1 MKLIRFGEAGHER
14 PGVIDSEGV
23 RRDASWLV
31 RDWAGAALDPR
42 ALAAL
47 EMVDWSR
54 FPMVA
59 DSVRLGPC
67 VGGVGKIVGIG
78 LNYAEHAAESGMAA
92 PAEPVMF
99 MKPAS
104 SLAGP
109 NDDLRLPPGS
119 EKTDWEVELAAVIGR
134 PTKDV
139 TQAEAPD
146 AVAGYAVLCDYS
158 ERAWQLEGAGQ
169 WDKGKGYDGFAPLGP
184 WLATTPEIPD
194 PQDLR
199 LWLDVNGQRMQD
211 GTTRRM
217 IFGVAAL
224 ISYVSR
230 FMSLQ
235 PGDVIATG
243 TPPGVG
249 LGRKPPVYL
258 RQGDLVELGVDG
270 LGRQGQ
276 RIR

>member
-1 MKLIRFGEAGHER
+1 MKLIRFGKAGQER
-14 PGVIDSEGV
+14 PGVIDNEGV
-23 RRDASWLV
+23 RRDASSLV
-31 RDWAGAALDPR
+31 PDWAGSSLDPD

-47 EMVDWSR
+47 EKVDLTR
-54 FPMVA
+54 LPRIPDVI
-59 DSVRLGPC
+59 RLGPC
-67 VGGVGKIVGIG
+67 VGSVGKIICIG
-78 LNYAEHAAESGMAA
+78 LNYAEHAAESGMES
-92 PAEPVMF
+92 PPEPVMF
-99 MKPAS
+99 MKPSS

-109 NDDLRLPPGS
+109 ADDLQLPPDS
-119 EKTDWEVELAAVIGR
+119 EKTDWEVELAAIIGR
-134 PTKDV
+134 PTKAV
-139 TQAEAPD
+139 SEYEALD

-158 ERAWQLEGAGQ
+158 ERAWQLEGTGQ

-184 WLATTPEIPD
+184 WLATSREITD
-194 PQDLR
+194 PQALR

-211 GTTRRM
+211 GTTQHM

-235 PGDVIATG
+235 PGDIIATG

-258 RQGDLVELGVDG
+258 RRGDLVELGVDG
-270 LGRQGQ
+270 LGRQTQ
-276 RIR
+276 RIY

>member
-1 MKLIRFGEAGHER
+1 V
-14 PGVIDSEGV
+14 P
-23 RRDASWLV
+23 
-31 RDWAGAALDPR
+31 DWAGPSLDPD

-47 EMVDWSR
+47 EKVDVVRLPRIS
-54 FPMVA
+54 
-59 DSVRLGPC
+59 DGIRLGPC
-67 VGGVGKIVGIG
+67 VGSVGKIVCIG

-92 PAEPVMF
+92 PPEPVMF
-99 MKPAS
+99 MKPS
-104 SLAGP
+104 SALAGP
-109 NDDLRLPPGS
+109 NDDLHLPPGS

-134 PTKDV
+134 PTKAV
-139 TQAEAPD
+139 SEEEALA

-158 ERAWQLEGAGQ
+158 ERAWQFEGTGQ
-169 WDKGKGYDGFAPLGP
+169 WDKAKGYDGFAPLGP
-184 WLATTPEIPD
+184 WLATSREITD
-194 PQDLR
+194 PQTLR

-211 GTTRRM
+211 GSTRHM

-235 PGDVIATG
+235 PGDVVATG

-258 RQGDLVELGVDG
+258 RRGDVVELGVDG
-270 LGRQGQ
+270 LGRQTQ
-276 RIR
+276 RIC